1 MKSIVVPINFSVC
14 AANAARYAADLALV
28 IKADIHLIHVIQV
41 PVDSADLLMT
51 DDLYQEMIDA
61 ANLDLQTLRTELTGR
76 TQQKIKVD
84 YSVESGSI
92 SAKVQ
97 ARCLQLKPY
106 AVVLGATGSTLEK
119 FLVSSPV
126 SSLLRKLDYPVLV
139 VPEGAAFHNFRHILL
154 ACDLDDVSSGMP
166 NSHPLLNDLRVYF
179 GSRFDIVTVDT
190 KSVPGDEA
198 SPFASGVWKEAFK
211 DLQPAIHY
219 ICKPKVEAGILEYLA
234 RNEADLIIVFPK
246 KHGLLDFHT
255 SQSRKLAGHSPIPVL
270 SLHAWTPMKLNLS
283 DDEGHLIHTNGS
295 LP

>member
-51 DDLYQEMIDA
+51 DDLYQE
-61 ANLDLQTLRTELTGR
+61 
-76 TQQKIKVD
+76 
-84 YSVESGSI
+84 I

-126 SSLLRKLDYPVLV
+126 SSLLRKLDHPVLV

-234 RNEADLIIVFPK
+234 RNEADLVIVFPK

-255 SQSRKLAGHSPIPVL
+255 SQSRKLAEHSPIPVL